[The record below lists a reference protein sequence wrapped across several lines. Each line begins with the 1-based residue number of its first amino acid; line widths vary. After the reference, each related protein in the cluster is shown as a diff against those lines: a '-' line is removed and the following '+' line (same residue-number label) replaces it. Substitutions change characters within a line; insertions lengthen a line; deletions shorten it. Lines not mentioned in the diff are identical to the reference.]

1 MGCKPPPPAPCSTR
15 KRSRNP
21 RLGAKPQSRELTV
34 KIAKQAMKK
43 RFRPKVLANQ
53 PLIGRMMAFETKYEV
68 RTQVL
73 WSLLAPRFPAMY
85 GRATLAM
92 LVSRTSM
99 KAASATTTA
108 ISQGLYLG
116 RQTSWSMVRAVE
128 LIGGRRRAPRSCP
141 AEADGPDSHR

>member
-1 MGCKPPPPAPCSTR
+1 M
-15 KRSRNP
+15 
-21 RLGAKPQSRELTV
+21 PQSKELTV
-34 KIAKQAMKK
+34 KIARQDMKK

-68 RTQVL
+68 RTHVL
-73 WSLLAPRFPAMY
+73 WSLLAPRFPAIY

-108 ISQGLYLG
+108 ISQGLNFG
-116 RQTSWSMVRAVE
+116 RQMSCSMVRAAE
-128 LIGGRRRAPRSCP
+128 LIEASLQIHVWFHVHAGPQP
-141 AEADGPDSHR
+141 AILVLARIENDLDRDPLHNFDVVS